1 MNKPKVIP
9 YNPKLVELAK
19 HLRNNSTKSEVIL
32 WNYLKG
38 KKMLGIDF
46 TRQKPIDS
54 YIVDFFCSKL
64 MLAIEID
71 GYSHQLEEVYAKD
84 VEQSRRLEEL
94 GIKLLRFQDVEV
106 FQNIKGV
113 LQVIENTILELSSA
127 EE

>member
-84 VEQSRRLEEL
+84 VEKSIRLEEL

>member
-1 MNKPKVIP
+1 MNKPKVIL

-84 VEQSRRLEEL
+84 VEKSRRLEEL